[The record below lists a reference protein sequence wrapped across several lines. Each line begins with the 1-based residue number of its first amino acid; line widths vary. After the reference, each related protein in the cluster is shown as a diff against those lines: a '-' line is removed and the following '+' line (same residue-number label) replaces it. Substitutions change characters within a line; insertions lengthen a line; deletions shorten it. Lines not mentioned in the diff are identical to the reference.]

1 VVRVIDIREAALDVR
16 MRNRLLEELL
26 NNWVEQQM
34 AAMTGRPPR
43 PMAHDDDEA
52 APMPT
57 HETGSLKDS
66 RK

>member
-1 VVRVIDIREAALDVR
+1 LDTR

-43 PMAHDDDEA
+43 QMVQDEEESASTRSHA
-52 APMPT
+52 A
-57 HETGSLKDS
+57 GALKDAEA
-66 RK
+66 

>member
-43 PMAHDDDEA
+43 PMVLDEEESA
-52 APMPT
+52 PT
-57 HETGSLKDS
+57 HTAGALKNAGA
-66 RK
+66 